1 MRKEEKRS
9 PDGLLFYFS
18 MKVLLLRMGD
28 SPRSRDVIDDTYVR
42 IVNEIKTN
50 AVAMIPPFV
59 KDTEVV
65 DIDAVAVAYANDGQ
79 IRFSQFFNSLEAK
92 GETNV

>member
-1 MRKEEKRS
+1 M
-9 PDGLLFYFS
+9 GFS
-18 MKVLLLRMGD
+18 FIFFMKVLLLRMD
-28 SPRSRDVIDDTYVR
+28 NSPRSRGVIDDTYVTT
-42 IVNEIKTN
+42 VNEIKTN

-79 IRFSQFFNSLEAK
+79 IRFSQFFNSLEEK